1 MEEGDQGQQKNL
13 RIGSTTRRLRII
25 NKYIDHESI
34 FDVLI
39 SNIYFFSNSASG
51 SDEEE
56 MTMGDFLSSI
66 KKRKRADVM
75 QASRECLVK
84 NYGKDHA
91 FIMDLEI
98 NDHSKSRS
106 NKGVRPQKARLS
118 DLTFENI

>member
-1 MEEGDQGQQKNL
+1 
-13 RIGSTTRRLRII
+13 
-25 NKYIDHESI
+25 
-34 FDVLI
+34 
-39 SNIYFFSNSASG
+39 
-51 SDEEE
+51 
-56 MTMGDFLSSI
+56 MTMGDLLSSI

-118 DLTFENI
+118 DLTFENIYFAFQNLTINQKLPMPVKQMISKHPSIPWSL